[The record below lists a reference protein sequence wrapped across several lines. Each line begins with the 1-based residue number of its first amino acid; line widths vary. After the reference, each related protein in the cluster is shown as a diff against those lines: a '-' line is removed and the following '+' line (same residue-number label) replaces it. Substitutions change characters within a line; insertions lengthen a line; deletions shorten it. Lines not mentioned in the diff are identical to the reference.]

1 MTSKTQAK
9 MSSAGPEP
17 DPSNGRDALSS
28 FDGGALR
35 SLPPL
40 RVIRSPRRERT
51 ASARMNNGTLE
62 LRIPGS
68 CSEEQ
73 EQAMVSKL
81 LAKFEEK
88 WRSSQVNLE
97 PRARQ
102 LAARFGLPEPRSIRW
117 STRQRMRWGSCTSAT
132 GDIRISTRLVDVPP
146 WVLDHVIVH
155 ELAHLVVA
163 DHSAEFQRL
172 VNQNPLAERAEG
184 YLMALSD
191 VAGDGGRGQE
201 AESPGPKALRL
212 VESHPDEANQDTEEV
227 LQ

>member
-1 MTSKTQAK
+1 MTFRTQPK
-9 MSSAGPEP
+9 MSSAGADH
-17 DPSNGRDALSS
+17 DPPHGRDALSG
-28 FDGGALR
+28 FDERAPR
-35 SLPPL
+35 SLPPV
-40 RVIRSPRRERT
+40 RVIRSPRRKAT

-62 LRIPGS
+62 LRIPAS
-68 CSEEQ
+68 CSKDQEE
-73 EQAMVSKL
+73 AMVSRL
-81 LAKFEEK
+81 LTKFEEK
-88 WRSSQVNLE
+88 WRSSQVDLE

-102 LAARFGLPEPRSIRW
+102 LASRFGLPEPRSIRW

-132 GDIRISTRLVDVPP
+132 GDIRISTRLTDVPP

-191 VAGDGGRGQE
+191 VAGAGRDAARGE
-201 AESPGPKALRL
+201 GAESPEAQALRL
-212 VESHPDEANQDTEEV
+212 VKDGPEEA